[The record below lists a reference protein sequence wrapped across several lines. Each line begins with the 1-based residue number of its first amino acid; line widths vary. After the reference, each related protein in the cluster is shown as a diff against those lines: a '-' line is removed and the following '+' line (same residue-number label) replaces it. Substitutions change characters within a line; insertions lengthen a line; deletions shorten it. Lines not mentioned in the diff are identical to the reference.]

1 MIESKSSSF
10 DATFCSNH
18 FKEASVRTTVTLD
31 DDLLELARTYTGV
44 QETSALVTRAL
55 TQLVQKEAAKRLAKL
70 GGSSPKLK
78 PIPRRQTETSNDPG

>member
-10 DATFCSNH
+10 DANFCSSH
-18 FKEASVRTTVTLD
+18 CKEACVRTTVTLD

-78 PIPRRQTETSNDPG
+78 PIPRRQTECNDPG